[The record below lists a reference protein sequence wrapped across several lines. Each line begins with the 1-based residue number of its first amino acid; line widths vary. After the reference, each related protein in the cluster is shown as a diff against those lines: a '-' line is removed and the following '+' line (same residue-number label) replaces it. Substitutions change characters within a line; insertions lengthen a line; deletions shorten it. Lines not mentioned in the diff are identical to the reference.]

1 MKKKKLKPNEP
12 NYKFHWIRILAFKK
26 KHVRKAHM
34 LPSLL
39 QNTLVTRPSC

>member
-1 MKKKKLKPNEP
+1 MKKKLKPNEP
-12 NYKFHWIRILAFKK
+12 NYKFHWIRILALKKK
-26 KHVRKAHM
+26 KHVRKANM